1 MARFP
6 AVVIMV
12 VVVMVA
18 ACSSTDAGS
27 RYLEIVNPVN
37 CALERIQAIERG
49 ASLGDGSFDPMALG
63 SVQAGF
69 AELASLRRTAVREL
83 LNEKWPG
90 SVSGE
95 MDAMA
100 EMWALVAERERNL
113 ADAYDLGAYNLL
125 AVQHMNSP
133 LEGANPGL
141 IRAQL
146 DLGSA
151 EETNR
156 C

>member
-1 MARFP
+1 MAF
-6 AVVIMV
+6 VILM
-12 VVVMVA
+12 A
-18 ACSSTDAGS
+18 ACSPTDAGS

-37 CALERIQAIERG
+37 CALERIQAIERS

-63 SVQAGF
+63 AVQDGL

-83 LNEKWPG
+83 LNEKWP
-90 SVSGE
+90 SNVSGE
-95 MDAMA
+95 MGAIA
-100 EMWALVAERERNL
+100 ETWALAAEREQSL

-125 AVQHMNSP
+125 AAQHMSNP
-133 LEGANPGL
+133 LKGANPGL

-146 DLGSA
+146 NLGSA
-151 EETNR
+151 VQTNR